1 MNLIVS
7 KILGRANDLIEV
19 EPTIALFLA
28 AALLAVFLT
37 ALLPAKS
44 PAESGGSSSLTWTL
58 YRNFMR
64 LLWAL
69 LLVALLTGT
78 ISVLRTYLRQ
88 SVANFQRTHGRITQA
103 NYDAV
108 QTIWGA
114 EQVQGEL
121 NVAIYHTEE
130 V

>member
-44 PAESGGSSSLTWTL
+44 QYSL
-58 YRNFMR
+58 
-64 LLWAL
+64 
-69 LLVALLTGT
+69 
-78 ISVLRTYLRQ
+78 LRKRVT
-88 SVANFQRTHGRITQA
+88 
-103 NYDAV
+103 
-108 QTIWGA
+108 
-114 EQVQGEL
+114 
-121 NVAIYHTEE
+121 
-130 V
+130 